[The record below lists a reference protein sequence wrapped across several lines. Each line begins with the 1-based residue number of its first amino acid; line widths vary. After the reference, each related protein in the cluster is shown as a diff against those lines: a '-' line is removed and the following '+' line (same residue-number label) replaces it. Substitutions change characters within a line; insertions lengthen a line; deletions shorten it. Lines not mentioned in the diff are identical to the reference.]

1 MFKSLHKKYKLF
13 FILFYP
19 LILIKRHSRK
29 RIIKIKQDIY
39 EESLGIIKD
48 GVALVDVK
56 DFSGTFQLGYRS
68 EIFKRLFLYKRY
80 EYESTEIVRKY
91 VQPEKDVLDV
101 GANIGLFS
109 VLFSNLI
116 NDENKVLALEP
127 NPTALKHL
135 YKNIEGNNWINKVV
149 VYEGVATNKKDSFHM
164 NVIDGL
170 EEYSSLGEI
179 IHPKV
184 AEKVSKRIKVNGNT
198 IDNLVKDFNLNPG
211 FMKIDAEGA
220 EFEILRGAIDT
231 ITQFKPII
239 LSEMSD
245 RLLKAQG
252 ASSIRVLK
260 LLEELNYNVL
270 DINSFLPVN
279 NLFEGDIIAFPN

>member
-1 MFKSLHKKYKLF
+1 
-13 FILFYP
+13 
-19 LILIKRHSRK
+19 
-29 RIIKIKQDIY
+29 
-39 EESLGIIKD
+39 
-48 GVALVDVK
+48 
-56 DFSGTFQLGYRS
+56 
-68 EIFKRLFLYKRY
+68 
-80 EYESTEIVRKY
+80 
-91 VQPEKDVLDV
+91 
-101 GANIGLFS
+101 
-109 VLFSNLI
+109 
-116 NDENKVLALEP
+116 
-127 NPTALKHL
+127 
-135 YKNIEGNNWINKVV
+135 
-149 VYEGVATNKKDSFHM
+149 M